1 MSFLFTRS
9 LTVNGNEWEYKIGRN
24 TIVVYDSNSKRYFI
38 NFSDIV
44 GDIEKHIYHRKHQQL
59 NPANILNYIYKNIE
73 KNIKSNL
80 CSSCRRRKPDVKLQ
94 VNPFEAE
101 INQIY
106 SKHFLCDRCIDT
118 LNDEI

>member
-1 MSFLFTRS
+1 MKRNDTRS
-9 LTVNGNEWEYKIGRN
+9 LTVNGNDWEYKIGKN
-24 TIVVYDSNSKRYFI
+24 TIVVYDSNNKRHFI
-38 NFSDIV
+38 KFVDIV
-44 GDIEKHIYHRKHQQL
+44 DISKNTNKKQL

-73 KNIKSNL
+73 KNIKPNL
-80 CSSCRRRKPDVKLQ
+80 CSSCNRRRPDVILR

-101 INQIY
+101 INQLY